1 MAAMLPL
8 HRARAASACLLQRS
22 DWNSLPAEHPYHQPV
37 GAKPTINYGGYDLD
51 TLMVRKIDDLG
62 RVVVP
67 AETRRLFNIHEGD
80 ELAITVENGGIVLR
94 RLDAICVFCGSEDG
108 VADFEGRGVCRPCRE
123 KISAL

>member
-1 MAAMLPL
+1 MSVDSADTVSERSEDLGYRLPPGL
-8 HRARAASACLLQRS
+8 G
-22 DWNSLPAEHPYHQPV
+22 P
-37 GAKPTINYGGYDLD
+37 PTRPKDREGFTLD

-94 RLDAICVFCGSEDG
+94 KLEDSCVFCDST
-108 VADFEGRGVCRPCRE
+108 EGPRATSRVE
-123 KISAL
+123 ASASNAARSSVTI